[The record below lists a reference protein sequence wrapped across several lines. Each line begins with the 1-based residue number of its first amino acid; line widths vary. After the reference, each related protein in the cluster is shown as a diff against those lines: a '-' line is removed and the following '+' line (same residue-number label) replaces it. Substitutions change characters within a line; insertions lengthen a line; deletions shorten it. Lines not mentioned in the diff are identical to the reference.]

1 MQSTGN
7 ETTQLLQW
15 IRKSVSSP
23 RWHGLQDLA
32 NGVVWCRLMAKV
44 LPGSIASV
52 LIIHRPA
59 NERDSMHNYMLLQ
72 GAFRKLNI
80 AWYFDTHKLI
90 DGNQTELLKLG
101 QSMLR
106 LRDACNNQLREQQQ
120 QQQQQQRSMQR
131 AGLSSQRLSRFP
143 AGEFEMPQQ
152 LSGLQESIA
161 GTMDAPVESEQQQQL
176 SIVAEQQQQPQQPTQ
191 QAQLKQQIETL
202 YHKQQLAMAAS
213 LAVPAIDIDPFAAV
227 ARPAAIALCLCSKCI
242 SNRQQLDNSIN
253 N

>member
-120 QQQQQQRSMQR
+120 QQQQQQRSIQR
-131 AGLSSQRLSRFP
+131 ASLSPQRLSRFP
-143 AGEFEMPQQ
+143 AGEYEMPQQ
-152 LSGLQESIA
+152 LSGLHESIA
-161 GTMDAPVESEQQQQL
+161 APVESEQQQQP
-176 SIVAEQQQQPQQPTQ
+176 SIVAEQQQQQPQQQPTQ

-213 LAVPAIDIDPFAAV
+213 LAAPATDIDPFAAV

-242 SNRQQLDNSIN
+242 SNRQQLDNSISN
-253 N
+253 